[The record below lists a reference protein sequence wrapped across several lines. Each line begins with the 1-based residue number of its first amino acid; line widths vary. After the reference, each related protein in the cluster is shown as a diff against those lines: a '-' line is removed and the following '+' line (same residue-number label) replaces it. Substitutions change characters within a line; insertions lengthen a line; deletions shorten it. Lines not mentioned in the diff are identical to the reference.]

1 MSSTQES
8 TAQPQQVTAHQT
20 GTPPPPSIPQPPPLP
35 KDGQPS
41 TQPMQQAAQAAL
53 PVDGNIPPT
62 AQVQQHAD
70 MLQNATKAL
79 QAAAMAQ
86 HQAWLAYK
94 GCENLAKAQART
106 DRWTRDLKIRQV
118 KDEFKTP
125 ADKKVKFLEI

>member
-1 MSSTQES
+1 MSSSQDS

-20 GTPPPPSIPQPPPLP
+20 GTPPPSTVPQPPPLP
-35 KDGQPS
+35 QDGHPS
-41 TQPMQQAAQAAL
+41 TQPKQQAAL

-62 AQVQQHAD
+62 VQDQQQAD
-70 MLQNATKAL
+70 MLQNATNAL

-86 HQAWLAYK
+86 HQAGLAFK

-106 DRWTRDLKIRQV
+106 DRWTCDLTIHQV

-125 ADKKVKFLEI
+125 ADKKVKILEI